1 MIARSR
7 RRAGVSALALLLA
20 VLAAGC
26 AGSSTTSE
34 STPEPVATETTG
46 APTVEQARKAG
57 TVARAIENE
66 PGRAAEILAENGMTA
81 EGLESLIL
89 EIAKDP
95 VLTDTYEEAKGT
107 ASSG

>member
-1 MIARSR
+1 MIARSGGR
-7 RRAGVSALALLLA
+7 ARAGVLALLLA
-20 VLAAGC
+20 AFAAGC

-34 STPEPVATETTG
+34 SATEPVATETAG

-57 TVARAIENE
+57 TVARAIEND

-81 EGLESLIL
+81 EGLESMIL

-95 VLTDTYEEAKGT
+95 ALTDAYEEAKGG